1 MNVVNLP
8 SRGHAWSIDERATLG
23 QIHDALEGEG
33 VETDCEHGM
42 TDEGDPWTLFFTVSN
57 EEFVAHVARIGLV
70 YLLIWADGTSV
81 RAPNLQ
87 RLSIVA
93 VRGVSHALRARSS

>member
-8 SRGHAWSIDERATLG
+8 SKGHAWSIDEQATLG
-23 QIHDALEGEG
+23 QIHDALKGEG

-42 TDEGDPWTLFFTVSN
+42 TDEGDPWTLFFSISN
-57 EEFVAHVARIGLV
+57 EEFVVHVARIGLAYFLV
-70 YLLIWADGTSV
+70 WADGTSV

-87 RLSIVA
+87 SFVTVA
-93 VRGVSHALRARSS
+93 VRGVSHAHRARSS